1 VTGPGP
7 DRHPAVDPSVEPSAS
22 GSPTASGSP
31 APSASVSGSLA
42 RGGFVSDRRYR
53 FAADRWSVWTTI
65 GSVQEY
71 RAWWP
76 WLRRFEANGLAVG
89 DVWVCQI
96 QPPVPYALRFT
107 VVVEQVDAPS
117 LVIATVDGDV
127 RGTARLD
134 LEDDDPADH
143 LDAGPGNGPGNR
155 PDEEMLGGGTRVG
168 TGTPAGNGCRV
179 RLRSTLVPANR
190 TLRTV
195 ARLSRP
201 VAQFGHAWV
210 IDTGARQFGDRAL
223 SRP

>member
-7 DRHPAVDPSVEPSAS
+7 DGRPALDPPLEPSAS
-22 GSPTASGSP
+22 GSPTPSAFGSP
-31 APSASVSGSLA
+31 T
-42 RGGFVSDRRYR
+42 RGAFVSDRRYR

-107 VVVEQVDAPS
+107 VTVEQVDAPS
-117 LVIATVDGDV
+117 LVVAAVDGDV

-134 LEDDDPADH
+134 LEDDDPAD
-143 LDAGPGNGPGNR
+143 DPTNGPVAGVEVGPTDGR
-155 PDEEMLGGGTRVG
+155 GG
-168 TGTPAGNGCRV
+168 GCRV

-210 IDTGARQFGDRAL
+210 IDTGARQFEDRAL

>member
-1 VTGPGP
+1 MK
-7 DRHPAVDPSVEPSAS
+7 PSAS
-22 GSPTASGSP
+22 GLP
-31 APSASVSGSLA
+31 A
-42 RGGFVSDRRYR
+42 RGAFVSDRRYR
-53 FAADRWSVWTTI
+53 FAADRWSVWTAI
-65 GSVQEY
+65 GSVHEY

-107 VVVEQVDAPS
+107 VTVEQVDAPR
-117 LVIATVDGDV
+117 LVVATVDGDV

-134 LEDDDPADH
+134 LEDDEPAD
-143 LDAGPGNGPGNR
+143 DPTNGPVAGV
-155 PDEEMLGGGTRVG
+155 EVG
-168 TGTPAGNGCRV
+168 PTDGRGDGCRV

-201 VAQFGHAWV
+201 VAQFGHARV
-210 IDTGARQFGDRAL
+210 IDTGARQFEDRAL

>member
-1 VTGPGP
+1 V
-7 DRHPAVDPSVEPSAS
+7 
-22 GSPTASGSP
+22 
-31 APSASVSGSLA
+31 
-42 RGGFVSDRRYR
+42 RGAFVSDRRYR
-53 FAADRWSVWTTI
+53 FAADRWSVWRTI

-76 WLRRFEANGLAVG
+76 WLRRFEANGLAAG

-107 VVVEQVDAPS
+107 VTVERIDAPS
-117 LVIATVDGDV
+117 LVVATVDGDV

-134 LEDDDPADH
+134 LEDDPAD
-143 LDAGPGNGPGNR
+143 GPVDGVEAARADGRGR
-155 PDEEMLGGGTRVG
+155 
-168 TGTPAGNGCRV
+168 GCEV

-210 IDTGARQFGDRAL
+210 IDTGARQFGDRLL

>member
-7 DRHPAVDPSVEPSAS
+7 DRRPALDPSAGPSAS
-22 GSPTASGSP
+22 GSSPASGSP
-31 APSASVSGSLA
+31 APSAFVSGSPTA
-42 RGGFVSDRRYR
+42 GAFVSDRCYR
-53 FAADRWSVWTTI
+53 FAADRWSVWTAI

-107 VVVEQVDAPS
+107 VTVDQVDAPS
-117 LVIATVDGDV
+117 LVVATVDGDV

-134 LEDDDPADH
+134 LEDDPADR
-143 LDAGPGNGPGNR
+143 LDLGSKNGPGNGP
-155 PDEEMLGGGTRVG
+155 DEELLGGGTRVG
-168 TGTPAGNGCRV
+168 TETPAGNGCRV
-179 RLRSTLVPANR
+179 RLRSSLVPANR

-210 IDTGARQFGDRAL
+210 IDTGARQFEDRAL
-223 SRP
+223 SQP